1 MCVFV
6 GFVSVGTVLAC
17 RFWGRWGRCG
27 LGGFEGL
34 WGLCELWWFWGRLR
48 RCELWRR

>member
-27 LGGFEGL
+27 LEDFEGIL
-34 WGLCELWWFWGRLR
+34 GAV
-48 RCELWRR
+48 